1 MIKKICLIII
11 ILFMHNVTS
20 FSKEKSIRVKYKVN
34 NEFITSYD
42 IIKETKYLIALNR
55 ELEKIDKNQ
64 LNDYA
69 ESSLLKEKIKK
80 HEIEKYYEVDYK
92 TDTINKY
99 LDDFMVKLNIED
111 ISSFENY
118 LISYETNLKEVRKK
132 LVIEQT
138 WNQMI
143 FDLYNHK
150 IIIDEKEISE
160 TLEKLIEEK
169 KRENSYELFEIFFSA
184 KNKESLE
191 EKYNEVISSIDSFG
205 FEKAAVL
212 HSMSNTSEQGGRVG
226 WINQNR
232 LSKEIFESIK
242 DLSLGSYSKPII
254 RTGGLLILFVKDK
267 KEISSE
273 NIDKDL
279 ELSKIISSERNRQLN
294 EFSIIHFKK
303 TENKSYVKKF

>member
-1 MIKKICLIII
+1 
-11 ILFMHNVTS
+11 MHNVTS

-80 HEIEKYYEVDYK
+80 HEIEKYYEIDYK

-111 ISSFENY
+111 ISSFEDY

-169 KRENSYELFEIFFSA
+169 KKR
-184 KNKESLE
+184 K
-191 EKYNEVISSIDSFG
+191 
-205 FEKAAVL
+205 
-212 HSMSNTSEQGGRVG
+212 
-226 WINQNR
+226 
-232 LSKEIFESIK
+232 
-242 DLSLGSYSKPII
+242 
-254 RTGGLLILFVKDK
+254 LL
-267 KEISSE
+267 
-273 NIDKDL
+273 
-279 ELSKIISSERNRQLN
+279 
-294 EFSIIHFKK
+294 
-303 TENKSYVKKF
+303 